1 MRLRVLAPA
10 KVNLHLTV
18 GAAAAD
24 GYHPVETVLQALA
37 LSDVVELSPGGPS
50 FLCEPD
56 LGLPAAENLAWR
68 AARAMEQ
75 RFGRP
80 LDMAISVEKRI
91 PSGAGLGGA
100 SSDAAAVIVGLATH
114 WGIDRDDV
122 RLRVVARSLGAD
134 VPFFL
139 EGGAAVFGGRGDV
152 LTRRVR
158 SLDAA
163 VVVVKP
169 TEPVPTALAYEA
181 FDRLASAI
189 PHASTTGLVRA
200 LEAGDVRGVA
210 QLLHNDMTASS
221 VGLVPAIAEALDSVR
236 SAPGVLGAAMAGS
249 GSAVFGICED
259 DRSALE
265 CAEQMGASGHWSTA
279 TRARSGG
286 CEIEPF

>member
-10 KVNLHLTV
+10 KVNLHLAV
-18 GAAAAD
+18 GAVGPD

-37 LSDVVELSPGGPS
+37 LHDEIEISTGGPS

-68 AARAMEQ
+68 AARAMAD
-75 RFGRP
+75 RFDQP
-80 LDMAISVEKRI
+80 LDLAVSVEKHI

-100 SSDAAAVIVGLATH
+100 SADAAAVIVGLAAF
-114 WGIDRDDV
+114 WGIDRADV
-122 RLRVVARSLGAD
+122 RLSVVGRSLGSD

-158 SLDAA
+158 SLEAPI
-163 VVVVKP
+163 VVVKP
-169 TEPVPTALAYEA
+169 PEAVPTALAYQA
-181 FDRLASAI
+181 FDRVGHVTSPGVKDLV
-189 PHASTTGLVRA
+189 HALD
-200 LEAGDVRGVA
+200 AGDVQAVA
-210 QLLHNDMTASS
+210 GRLHNAMIASS
-221 VGLVPAIAEALDSVR
+221 AGLVPAITGALGLVG
-236 SAPGVLGAAMAGS
+236 SAPGVVGATMAGS

-259 DRSALE
+259 ERSAE
-265 CAEQMGASGHWSTA
+265 ACAAHARGLGYWSVA
-279 TRARSGG
+279 TRTHPTG

>member
-10 KVNLHLTV
+10 KVNLHLAV
-18 GAAAAD
+18 GIAAAD

-37 LSDVVELSPGGPS
+37 LRDVIELSPGGPS

-56 LGLPAAENLAWR
+56 LGVPAAENLAWQ

-75 RFGRP
+75 RFSRP

-100 SSDAAAVIVGLATH
+100 SSDAAAVIVGLASH
-114 WGIDRDDV
+114 WGIRRDDV

-139 EGGAAVFGGRGDV
+139 EGGAALFGGRGDV
-152 LTRRVR
+152 LTRRLR

-163 VVVVKP
+163 VVLVKP
-169 TEPVPTALAYEA
+169 SEPVPTVLAYEA
-181 FDRLASAI
+181 FDRASTAQ
-189 PHASTTGLVRA
+189 HATTTGLVHA
-200 LEAGDVRGVA
+200 LEAGDTRAVA
-210 QLLHNDMTASS
+210 GLLHNAMTGSSASI
-221 VGLVPAIAEALDSVR
+221 VPAIAEVLESVR

-259 DRSALE
+259 DRSARE
-265 CAEQMGASGHWSTA
+265 CAERARASGHWSAA
-279 TRARSGG
+279 TRAQPGG